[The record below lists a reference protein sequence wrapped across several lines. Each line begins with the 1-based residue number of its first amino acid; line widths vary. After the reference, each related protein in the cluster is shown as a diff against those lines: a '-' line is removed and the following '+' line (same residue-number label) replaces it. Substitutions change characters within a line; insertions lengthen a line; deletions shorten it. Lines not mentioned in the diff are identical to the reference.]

1 MADRSPPPAIATVIL
16 EETGSTNTEA
26 FRRAAAGE
34 AGPLWIMARRQMQG
48 RGRSG
53 RQWTSEP
60 GNLYASLLQRLACP
74 PGVVAQLSLLA
85 GVAVVEA
92 IVAAAGRRI
101 PGLRLKWPNDVLIGG
116 AKCAGILAE
125 SQSAGAAQEI
135 VVVVGVGINLASHP
149 EDLGRATTDLAA
161 HGISVAPEV
170 MLGVLAP
177 SIERWLGIWAGGAGF
192 PQVRRAWLANGGA
205 DGESIVVDT
214 GRERIFGSFR
224 GLDEAGALLLRD
236 DRGQDRRL
244 TFGDVTIAHNPPA
257 TGGT

>member
-1 MADRSPPPAIATVIL
+1 LADRSPSPAIATVIL
-16 EETGSTNTEA
+16 DETGSTNVEA
-26 FRRAAAGE
+26 FKRAAEGE
-34 AGPLWIMARRQMQG
+34 AGPLWIMARRQTQG

-53 RQWTSEP
+53 RQWASEP

-74 PGVVAQLSLLA
+74 PGAVAQLSLLA

-92 IVAAAGRRI
+92 IVAAAGRPI

-135 VVVVGVGINLASHP
+135 IVVVGVGINLASHP
-149 EDLGRATTDLAA
+149 EGLGRATTDLAA

-177 SIERWLGIWAGGAGF
+177 SIARWLGIWGGGAGF
-192 PQVRRAWLANGGA
+192 PEVRRAWLGSGGA
-205 DGESIVVDT
+205 VGEGIVVDT
-214 GRERIFGSFR
+214 GRERISGSFL

-236 DRGQDRRL
+236 AQGAERRL
-244 TFGDVTIAHNPPA
+244 TFGDVTLARSQSA
-257 TGGT
+257 AEGA